1 LLWITLTASLAAA
14 AISFLAWRA
23 LRGLAGE
30 QQATQSERQR
40 QEQAL
45 ENLRRTLAEEQARS
59 REEANHTARDLREEL
74 SRLSA
79 LERAASAEAQERL
92 RQAVDGGL
100 KEMRAGN
107 EAKLEQM
114 RQTVEEKLQGTLDK
128 RLGESF
134 SMVSE
139 RLEKVHQG
147 LGEMQALASGVG
159 DLKRVLS
166 NVKTRGIF
174 GEIQLEALLSE
185 TLPPERYH
193 RNKATKRGS
202 HDVVEFA
209 LRLPGRGDG
218 HEVLLPL
225 DAKFPLEDYQ
235 RLNDAL
241 ERGDQAA
248 CEEARKQLFQRLKG
262 MAKDIR
268 DKYLDPPFTTAF
280 GLLFLPTESL
290 YAEALRLPGLFDQLN
305 REFRVNLCG
314 PSTLLA
320 FLSSL
325 EMGFRTLA
333 IEHKTTEVWQAL
345 GIIKTEFSKFGD
357 MLDKAQKKIE
367 EAGSSIADA
376 ARKSRGMEGKL
387 KRLDAPSSAPAALD
401 APPQD

>member
-1 LLWITLTASLAAA
+1 METFLLGTTLAAA
-14 AISFLAWRA
+14 VAAALSSALCWRSLRLEQMLESLRRA
-23 LRGLAGE
+23 LAD
-30 QQATQSERQR
+30 
-40 QEQAL
+40 EQAKG
-45 ENLRRTLAEEQARS
+45 
-59 REEANHTARDLREEL
+59 REEASRAARDLREEL
-74 SRLSA
+74 ARSAA
-79 LERAASAEAQERL
+79 LERASSAEAQERL
-92 RQAVDGGL
+92 RLAVEGGL

-134 SMVSE
+134 AQVSD

-185 TLPPERYH
+185 TLPAERYY
-193 RNKATKRGS
+193 RNKATKRDS
-202 HDVVEFA
+202 RDVVEFA

-225 DAKFPLEDYQ
+225 DAKFPMEDYQ
-235 RLNDAL
+235 RLNEAL
-241 ERGDQAA
+241 EKGDQAA
-248 CEEARKQLFQRLKG
+248 CEEARKQLGQRLRG

-268 DKYLDPPFTTAF
+268 DKYLDPPYTTAF
-280 GLLFLPTESL
+280 GMLFLPTESL

-305 REFRVNLCG
+305 RESRVSLCG

-333 IEHKTTEVWQAL
+333 IEQKTGEVWQAL
-345 GIIKTEFSKFGD
+345 GLIKGEFGKFGE
-357 MLDKAQKKIE
+357 MLEHAQKKIQ
-367 EAGSSIADA
+367 EAGNSIEMASS
-376 ARKSRGMEGKL
+376 KSRGMEGKL
-387 KRLDAPSSAPAALD
+387 KRLEAPSAAPLLK
-401 APPQD
+401 PQES

>member
-1 LLWITLTASLAAA
+1 MENLLLFITLGSALAAA
-14 AISFLAWRA
+14 LASALCWRA
-23 LRGLAGE
+23 LRRAAAEPLRLEQSLEGLRRAL
-30 QQATQSERQR
+30 AD
-40 QEQAL
+40 EQAKG
-45 ENLRRTLAEEQARS
+45 
-59 REEANHTARDLREEL
+59 REESGRAARELREEL
-74 SRLSA
+74 GRMAS
-79 LERAASAEAQERL
+79 LERAGSAEAQERL
-92 RQAVDGGL
+92 RLAVDSGL

-114 RQTVEEKLQGTLDK
+114 RHTVEEKLQGTLDK

-134 SMVSE
+134 AQVSD

-185 TLPPERYH
+185 TLPAERYF
-193 RNKATKRGS
+193 RNKATKRDS
-202 HDVVEFA
+202 RDVVEFA

-218 HEVLLPL
+218 REVLLPL
-225 DAKFPLEDYQ
+225 DAKFPMEDYQ

-241 ERGDQAA
+241 EKGDQAA
-248 CEEARKQLFQRLKG
+248 CEEARKQLGQRIKG

-268 DKYLDPPFTTAF
+268 EKYLDPPFTTAF

-305 REFRVNLCG
+305 REFRVSLCG

-333 IEHKTTEVWQAL
+333 IEQKTNEVWQAL
-345 GIIKTEFSKFGD
+345 GIIKGEFGKFGE
-357 MLDKAQKKIE
+357 MLEHAHKKIQ
-367 EAGSSIADA
+367 EAGNSIELASS
-376 ARKSRGMEGKL
+376 KSRGMESKL
-387 KRLDAPSSAPAALD
+387 KKLEGPSAGPLLNPGES
-401 APPQD
+401 

>member
-1 LLWITLTASLAAA
+1 METFLLGTTLAAA
-14 AISFLAWRA
+14 VAAALSSALCWRSLRRAAAEPQRLEQMLESLRRA
-23 LRGLAGE
+23 LAD
-30 QQATQSERQR
+30 
-40 QEQAL
+40 EQAKG
-45 ENLRRTLAEEQARS
+45 
-59 REEANHTARDLREEL
+59 REEASRAARDLREEL
-74 SRLSA
+74 ARSAA
-79 LERAASAEAQERL
+79 LERAGSAEAQERL
-92 RQAVDGGL
+92 RLAVEGGL

-134 SMVSE
+134 AQVSD

-185 TLPPERYH
+185 TLPAERYY
-193 RNKATKRGS
+193 RNKATKRDS
-202 HDVVEFA
+202 RDVVEFA

-225 DAKFPLEDYQ
+225 DAKFPMEDYQ
-235 RLNDAL
+235 RLNEAL
-241 ERGDQAA
+241 EKGDQAA
-248 CEEARKQLFQRLKG
+248 CEEARKQLGQRLRG

-268 DKYLDPPFTTAF
+268 DKYLDPPYTTAF
-280 GLLFLPTESL
+280 GMLFLPTESL

-305 REFRVNLCG
+305 RESRVSLCG

-333 IEHKTTEVWQAL
+333 IEQKTGEVWQAL
-345 GIIKTEFSKFGD
+345 GLIKGEFGKFGE
-357 MLDKAQKKIE
+357 MLEHAQKKIQ
-367 EAGSSIADA
+367 EAGNSIEMASS
-376 ARKSRGMEGKL
+376 KSRGMEGKL
-387 KRLDAPSSAPAALD
+387 KRLEAPSAAPLLK
-401 APPQD
+401 PQES

>member
-1 LLWITLTASLAAA
+1 METFLLGTTLAAA
-14 AISFLAWRA
+14 VAAALSSALCWRSLRRAAAEPQRLEQMLESLRRA
-23 LRGLAGE
+23 LAD
-30 QQATQSERQR
+30 
-40 QEQAL
+40 EQAKG
-45 ENLRRTLAEEQARS
+45 
-59 REEANHTARDLREEL
+59 REEASRAARDLREEL
-74 SRLSA
+74 ARSAA
-79 LERAASAEAQERL
+79 LERASSAEAQERL
-92 RQAVDGGL
+92 RLAVEGGL

-134 SMVSE
+134 AQVSD

-185 TLPPERYH
+185 TLPAERYY
-193 RNKATKRGS
+193 RNKATKRDS
-202 HDVVEFA
+202 RDVVEFA

-225 DAKFPLEDYQ
+225 DAKFPMEDYQ
-235 RLNDAL
+235 RLNEAL
-241 ERGDQAA
+241 EKGDQAA
-248 CEEARKQLFQRLKG
+248 CEEARKQLGQRLRG

-268 DKYLDPPFTTAF
+268 DKYLDPPYTTAF
-280 GLLFLPTESL
+280 GMLFLPTESL

-305 REFRVNLCG
+305 RESRVSLCG

-333 IEHKTTEVWQAL
+333 IEQKTGEVWQAL
-345 GIIKTEFSKFGD
+345 GLIKGEFGKFGE
-357 MLDKAQKKIE
+357 MLEHAQKKIQ
-367 EAGSSIADA
+367 EAGNSIEMASS
-376 ARKSRGMEGKL
+376 KSRGMEGKL
-387 KRLDAPSSAPAALD
+387 KRLEAPSAAPLLK
-401 APPQD
+401 PQES